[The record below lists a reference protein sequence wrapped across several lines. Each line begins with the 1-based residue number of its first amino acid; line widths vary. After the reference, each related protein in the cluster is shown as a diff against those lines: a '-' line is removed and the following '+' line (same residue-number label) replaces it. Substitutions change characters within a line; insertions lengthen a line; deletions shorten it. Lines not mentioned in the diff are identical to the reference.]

1 MRAEGVAVVAV
12 AAFGVSFVA
21 GMEIGSGPA
30 PPAKAPVAAAESLT
44 LATTEALPELAVKAA
59 EPEKQRKPKPRPK
72 KKPKPKPTVKR
83 VARTPAPAPAP
94 VVQVAPAPPPPGP
107 VATPAPPPARTPA
120 PVRTRTPSPAPTFDD
135 GGEPNSGEFE
145 NGGTP

>member
-30 PPAKAPVAAAESLT
+30 APPKAPVAAAESLT
-44 LATTEALPELAVKAA
+44 LATTEALPEIAVEPAR
-59 EPEKQRKPKPRPK
+59 PEKQRKPKPK
-72 KKPKPKPTVKR
+72 KQPEPKPKPKVKR

-94 VVQVAPAPPPPGP
+94 VVQVAPAPPPPRP
-107 VATPAPPPARTPA
+107 VVTPAPPPASTPA
-120 PVRTRTPSPAPTFDD
+120 PARTPSPEPTFDD